1 MFKDSLRKYLYI
13 NNISQLDL
21 SNKIGDSQQAISD
34 FLKKDGTPQA
44 KTRLKYFENLVGFKE
59 FYEKQEKTRNNKQQQ
74 TTTNNNKQ
82 QKTTYEKE
90 KKVPYYDIDVTST
103 ITTSFN
109 DVTETPTFYVDYQPF
124 NDCTAYVNNYGDSM
138 FPKYKNGEKL
148 AVKQIQNLD
157 VLMYGETYLVV
168 TNENANNLKTVKEVH
183 YHNDP
188 SKLILRA
195 SNPAYKGDTII
206 DKEDILSMFAVK
218 GKISQNF
225 I

>member
-1 MFKDSLRKYLYI
+1 MNILDLKDFRDK
-13 NNISQLDL
+13 NNISREKLAEILEISIDTL
-21 SNKIGDSQQAISD
+21 NHWEYRTGKIPKTKQKHFMYVINSY
-34 FLKKDGTPQA
+34 LKKDKKLTP
-44 KTRLKYFENLVGFKE
+44 
-59 FYEKQEKTRNNKQQQ
+59 
-74 TTTNNNKQ
+74 
-82 QKTTYEKE
+82 EKE
-90 KKVPYYDIDVTST
+90 KKVPYYDLDVTSH
-103 ITTSFN
+103 ITTSFS
-109 DVTETPTFYVDYQPF
+109 DVVEKPTFYVDYQPF
-124 NDCTAYVNNYGDSM
+124 NDCSAYVNNYGDSM

-157 VLMYGETYLVV
+157 VLMYGETYLVI

-183 YHNDP
+183 FCEDQ

-206 DKEDILSMFAVK
+206 DKVDILSMFAVK

>member
-1 MFKDSLRKYLYI
+1 MNVIELKNFREN
-13 NNISQLDL
+13 NNISREELAEMLDL
-21 SNKIGDSQQAISD
+21 SLPTLNNWEYRTGIIPKTKQKHIQYVIETY
-34 FLKKDGTPQA
+34 LKKDEI
-44 KTRLKYFENLVGFKE
+44 R
-59 FYEKQEKTRNNKQQQ
+59 
-74 TTTNNNKQ
+74 
-82 QKTTYEKE
+82 TYEKE
-90 KKVPYYDIDVTST
+90 KKVPYFDIDVTSH
-103 ITTSFN
+103 ITTSFS
-109 DVTETPTFYVDYQPF
+109 DVVEKPTFYVDYQPF
-124 NDCTAYVNNYGDSM
+124 NDCSAYVNNYGDSM

-157 VLMYGETYLVV
+157 VLMYGEAYLVV

-183 YHNDP
+183 FCEDQ

-206 DKEDILSMFAVK
+206 DKVDILSMFAVK

>member
-1 MFKDSLRKYLYI
+1 MNFLELRNFREKIGISREDLAKMLDISI
-13 NNISQLDL
+13 NTLNTWEYRT
-21 SNKIGDSQQAISD
+21 NKIPNKNI
-34 FLKKDGTPQA
+34 KKIKDII
-44 KTRLKYFENLVGFKE
+44 KVH
-59 FYEKQEKTRNNKQQQ
+59 
-74 TTTNNNKQ
+74 TNPL
-82 QKTTYEKE
+82 TYEKE

>member
-1 MFKDSLRKYLYI
+1 MNFLELKIFREELGVSREDLANMLDISI
-13 NNISQLDL
+13 NTLNTWEYRT
-21 SNKIGDSQQAISD
+21 NKIPNKNI
-34 FLKKDGTPQA
+34 KKIKDLINLHT
-44 KTRLKYFENLVGFKE
+44 KTE
-59 FYEKQEKTRNNKQQQ
+59 
-74 TTTNNNKQ
+74 
-82 QKTTYEKE
+82 TYEKE
-90 KKVPYYDIDVTST
+90 KKVPYYDIDVTSH
-103 ITTSFN
+103 ITTSFS
-109 DVTETPTFYVDYQPF
+109 DVLEKPTFYVDYQPF

-157 VLMYGETYLVV
+157 VLMFGETYLVI

-183 YHNDP
+183 YHEDQ

-206 DKEDILSMFAVK
+206 DKVDILSMFAVK

>member
-1 MFKDSLRKYLYI
+1 MKL
-13 NNISQLDL
+13 LDL
-21 SNKIGDSQQAISD
+21 KKFREKNGIS
-34 FLKKDGTPQA
+34 
-44 KTRLKYFENLVGFKE
+44 RENLSEMIGISINTLNNWEYRFQKVPKNKE
-59 FYEKQEKTRNNKQQQ
+59 KHIEYVIKTYIEEKPA
-74 TTTNNNKQ
+74 
-82 QKTTYEKE
+82 KE
-90 KKVPYYDIDVTST
+90 KKTVPYYDIDVTST
-103 ITTSFN
+103 ITTSFS
-109 DVTETPTFYVDYQPF
+109 DVVEKPTFYVDYQPF
-124 NDCTAYVNNYGDSM
+124 NDCSAYVNNYGDSM

-157 VLMYGETYLVV
+157 VLMYGETYLVI

-183 YHNDP
+183 FCEDQ

-206 DKEDILSMFAVK
+206 DKVDILSMFAVK